1 MLESQY
7 APRNVTIYCSHM
19 QEKESSWDIFGIQ
32 TAENVIYT
40 LTERFDFNLG
50 FTKYF
55 ITSSA
60 LETLVQSN
68 LCLLLRLSWILDISS
83 VSFSSSLNILNV
95 LSPYQK
101 FVQICNAQNLGWGFI
116 YQSCVVEINI
126 APQHRWWQFL
136 LWKWVCI

>member
-1 MLESQY
+1 MLESQH
-7 APRNVTIYCSHM
+7 APQNVIIYRSHM
-19 QEKESSWDIFGIQ
+19 QEKVSSWDIFGIQ
-32 TAENVIYT
+32 TADNVIYT
-40 LTERFDFNLG
+40 LAENFDFNFG

-60 LETLVQSN
+60 LETLVPSN
-68 LCLLLRLSWILDISS
+68 LCLLLRLSRILDISS

-101 FVQICNAQNLGWGFI
+101 FVQISNAQNLGWGFI
-116 YQSCVVEINI
+116 YQSCVVETNI

>member
-7 APRNVTIYCSHM
+7 VPRNVTIHRSHM
-19 QEKESSWDIFGIQ
+19 QEKECSWDIFEIH
-32 TAENVIYT
+32 TADNVTYTLAEN
-40 LTERFDFNLG
+40 FDFNLR

-55 ITSSA
+55 LTSSA
-60 LETLVQSN
+60 LHTLLLSN
-68 LCLLLRLSWILDISS
+68 LCLLLRLSRMLDISS

-101 FVQICNAQNLGWGFI
+101 FVQIGNTQNLGWGFI
-116 YQSCVVEINI
+116 YQSCVVEINT
-126 APQHRWWQFL
+126 APRHRWWQLL